1 MKLRLLQTEESA
13 SRLCWEWTESGKEF
27 FFLFLTFTSEIK
39 IIEMERVAGKRKSS
53 FCYPF
58 FFFVAL

>member
-53 FCYPF
+53 FCYSF
-58 FFFVAL
+58 FLFVAL